1 MTELLK
7 KVINDLHHRED
18 KGIITYGTTM
28 DREDL
33 STIDWQ
39 NHLYEELLDAIMYL
53 KKIQEPKE
61 SVAILAADKFET
73 TQQIIKAIEEMAELS
88 KELAKELNGNGNE
101 DAIRE
106 EIADVMIMLEQMVYL
121 FDVNNEIAKWR
132 ENKLFKLAKL
142 IEDAED

>member
-1 MTELLK
+1 MSELLN

-88 KELAKELNGNGNE
+88 KELAKELNDNGNE

-106 EIADVMIMLEQMVYL
+106 EIADVMIMMEQMVFL
-121 FDVNNEIAKWR
+121 FDVKNEIAKWR

-142 IEDAED
+142 IEDAEN

>member
-1 MTELLK
+1 MSELLK

-33 STIDWQ
+33 STVDWQ
-39 NHLYEELLDAIMYL
+39 NHLYEELLDAVMYL

-73 TQQIIKAIEEMAELS
+73 SQQIIKAIEEMAELS

-106 EIADVMIMLEQMVYL
+106 EIADVMIMMEQMVYL
-121 FDVNNEIAKWR
+121 FDVKYEIAKWR

-142 IEDAED
+142 IEDAEN